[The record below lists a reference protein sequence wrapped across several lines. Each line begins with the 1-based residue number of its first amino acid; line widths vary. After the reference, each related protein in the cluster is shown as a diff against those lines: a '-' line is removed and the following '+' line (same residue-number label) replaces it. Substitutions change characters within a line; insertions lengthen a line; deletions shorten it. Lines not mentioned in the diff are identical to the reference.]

1 MIKTYDFE
9 HYLLAGHGRAYLMAV
24 DDPEKYKDK
33 EPFIQAA
40 ADSFLSP
47 DTDTASH
54 DIQHL
59 SDFLEEMGRNDL
71 IIRKYE
77 DVIFISS
84 YWPSDGISVCGQYI
98 YADGFWCITGTYRHS
113 HYASISSDICN
124 S

>member
-77 DVIFISS
+77 DVWKRTSDSRSFMGSS
-84 YWPSDGISVCGQYI
+84 GQ
-98 YADGFWCITGTYRHS
+98 DIT
-113 HYASISSDICN
+113 
-124 S
+124 

>member
-1 MIKTYDFE
+1 
-9 HYLLAGHGRAYLMAV
+9 MAV

-59 SDFLEEMGRNDL
+59 SDFLEEL
-71 IIRKYE
+71 IKMNSLPERYRDECAWDANLDIRRMIRKLK
-77 DVIFISS
+77 
-84 YWPSDGISVCGQYI
+84 G
-98 YADGFWCITGTYRHS
+98 
-113 HYASISSDICN
+113 
-124 S
+124 